1 MVYAVKVET
10 QTLDILEESIGNW
23 TLMEHPRKDNEE
35 KRKKKRGGG
44 GEKERRKKRKKWQ
57 LNIWWICCSES
68 GQGAQHQVA
77 SIKKQ
82 GLGK

>member
-44 GEKERRKKRKKWQ
+44 KKREKKKKK
-57 LNIWWICCSES
+57 EM
-68 GQGAQHQVA
+68 ATQHLVN
-77 SIKKQ
+77 
-82 GLGK
+82 LL